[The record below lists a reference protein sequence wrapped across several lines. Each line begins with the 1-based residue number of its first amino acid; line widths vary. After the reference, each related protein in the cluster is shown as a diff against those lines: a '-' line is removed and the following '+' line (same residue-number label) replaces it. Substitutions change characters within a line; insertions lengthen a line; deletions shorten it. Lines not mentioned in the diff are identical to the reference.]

1 MERFFVPGKPCFYLV
16 QCDPST
22 FDSLG
27 LQLTLRSKEHVIR
40 VIQGK
45 RCMDLN
51 CFFGEIA
58 AALQFPYY
66 FGENWPAFHD
76 CITDMEWAPAPSD
89 AYLLLVH
96 DARLLLYDAHPA
108 DFPTLLKHL
117 MIANEEWLT
126 PDAWF
131 TPPDDEPF
139 EERPPMP
146 FHVLFQCTADEIDE
160 VAQRFA
166 TTGFGF
172 ERIVAVLQDTT
183 ISVRT
188 M

>member
-16 QCDPST
+16 QCDNST
-22 FDSLG
+22 FASLG
-27 LQLTLRSKEHVIR
+27 LQLALRSKEHVIR

-45 RCMDLN
+45 RSTDVDR
-51 CFFGEIA
+51 FFGECA

-66 FGENWPAFHD
+66 FEENWPAFHE
-76 CITDMEWAPAPSD
+76 CITDMSWTPGD
-89 AYLLLVH
+89 AYLLLIH

-108 DFPTLLKHL
+108 DFHTLLKL
-117 MIANEEWLT
+117 LKIANEEWLT

-131 TPPDDEPF
+131 TPYDDKSF
-139 EERPPMP
+139 VKRPPMA

-160 VAQRFA
+160 AAQRFA
-166 TTGFGF
+166 TAGFGF
-172 ERIVAVLQDTT
+172 ERIIAVLQDTT